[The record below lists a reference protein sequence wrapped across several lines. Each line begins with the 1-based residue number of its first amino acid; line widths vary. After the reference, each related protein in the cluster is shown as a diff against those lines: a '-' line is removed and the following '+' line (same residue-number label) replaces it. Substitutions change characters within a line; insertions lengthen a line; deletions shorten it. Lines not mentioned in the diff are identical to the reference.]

1 MSGMSVITRE
11 ARKYFGLSRM
21 SHSILDVPYL
31 AIGALLSQGGLPPAR
46 TIVLGLL
53 AAFAGLTAI
62 FGLNDVLDRGVDA
75 QKMAGLA
82 ASAARGRSQ
91 FDLDS
96 LGLRHPLAQGKLS
109 FGASVAWVVSW
120 GALSFALAFL
130 VRPACAWLLLAAAG
144 FEVVYCML
152 LKVTP
157 AKTVFTGFNVA
168 VGGLAALY
176 AVTPVPSI
184 GLLLLFSLWAF
195 TWEIGCR
202 NIANDWTDVDDDAA
216 LGIRTIPARLG
227 KKAGARVSFSIMLVT
242 VACSLLFPLVSPLRH
257 WPVYEAGALG
267 AAVYFL
273 ILPAVAWQRA
283 LDRRSAL
290 TFFNRACLYPL
301 SLFVVVLA
309 LVVI

>member
-1 MSGMSVITRE
+1 MRRRWPAWPPFPG
-11 ARKYFGLSRM
+11 
-21 SHSILDVPYL
+21 
-31 AIGALLSQGGLPPAR
+31 SQ
-46 TIVLGLL
+46 
-53 AAFAGLTAI
+53 
-62 FGLNDVLDRGVDA
+62 
-75 QKMAGLA
+75 
-82 ASAARGRSQ
+82 SQ

-109 FGASVAWVVSW
+109 FGASVAWVISW
-120 GALSFALAFL
+120 GALSFVLAFL

-176 AVTPVPSI
+176 AVTAVPPA
-184 GLLLLFSLWAF
+184 GLLALFFLWAF

-202 NIANDWTDVDDDAA
+202 NIANDWTDVEEDAV
-216 LGIRTIPARLG
+216 LGIRTIPARFG
-227 KKAGARVSFSIMLVT
+227 KKAGARVSFSIMMVT
-242 VACSLLFPLVSPLRH
+242 VACSLLFPLVSPLRYGA
-257 WPVYEAGALG
+257 VYEAGAL
-267 AAVYFL
+267 AAAAWFL
-273 ILPAVAWQRA
+273 VLPSVAWQRA
-283 LDRRSAL
+283 LDRKSAL

-309 LVVI
+309 IVVI